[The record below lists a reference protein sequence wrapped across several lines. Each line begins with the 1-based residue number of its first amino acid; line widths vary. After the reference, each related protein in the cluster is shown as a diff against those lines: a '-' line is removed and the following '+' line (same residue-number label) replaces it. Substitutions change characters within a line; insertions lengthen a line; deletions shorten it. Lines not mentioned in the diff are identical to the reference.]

1 MDVFRQRL
9 EDEFGEE
16 VIVTR
21 PLVPIR
27 LVYKDGREEMISNPA
42 EFPDPGGL
50 LKVAKVLEPMIK
62 ATIIAP
68 DEYTGAIIN
77 LCTVSSPSPPPAHR
91 LT

>member
-27 LVYKDGREEMISNPA
+27 LIYKDGREEMVQNPDA
-42 EFPDPGGL
+42 FPDPGGL
-50 LKVAKVLEPMIK
+50 LKVSQVLEPMIK

-77 LCTVSSPSPPPAHR
+77 LCTVRPSISLVAVC
-91 LT
+91 